1 MPLKRNVVANYAGQ
15 AYTVLAG
22 VVMLPFY
29 LEFLGAEAY
38 GLVGFFAL
46 LHAWL
51 SLFTAGFSPTLAR
64 QVAHHRGLGELG
76 GSKFRELLR
85 SLELLVA
92 AIAVFTVF
100 AVWLGSDWLAGEWL
114 RTVSL
119 THSEVAYCI
128 SLMGLIVG
136 MRWGVALYSGGLNG
150 MEHQVW
156 LNGFNMVFATLRFGA
171 AYVLL
176 RWVTRDPV
184 HYFEFQLVVSVIELA
199 WISRRFYQ
207 GLPAGGGIVT
217 SFSWPALRDVLP
229 FTAGVAYTSMLWV
242 LITQSDKLILSHVL
256 TLAEYGYFALVAL
269 IANGVLQFSSPIQ
282 HAVSPRLT
290 QYFAQGREREMVA
303 LYRKTTQF
311 VVVAVAAVSGMLAVF
326 PRQTL
331 FVLTGSDEAADWG
344 AQVLPWFALGNGI
357 LVVAGMQFVLQYAH
371 GKLKMHVY
379 NTTINALIQV
389 PVLVYVALNHGVLA
403 VAVTWFV
410 IRLLA
415 FLVWP
420 ALVHRQFLPGLHGAW
435 LWRDVCL
442 PAIGVLA
449 GLVMMQGLMTWLAYW
464 PATRIGAALALCV
477 LGLCVLLAGVLGASE
492 ARQMLRR
499 SMG

>member
-1 MPLKRNVVANYAGQ
+1 VVANYAGQ

-51 SLFTAGFSPTLAR
+51 SLLTAGFSPTLAR
-64 QVAHHRGLGELG
+64 QVSHHHALGQLG
-76 GSKFRELLR
+76 SGKFREVLR
-85 SLELLVA
+85 SLELLVGV
-92 AIAVFTVF
+92 IAVVTAFS
-100 AVWLGSDWLAGEWL
+100 VWMGSDWLAGEWL
-114 RTVSL
+114 RTGSL
-119 THSEVAYCI
+119 AHADVAHCI
-128 SLMGLIVG
+128 TLMGLIVG

-150 MEHQVW
+150 LEHQVW

-176 RWVTRDPV
+176 RWVTHDPV
-184 HYFEFQLVVSVIELA
+184 HYFEFQLAVSLIELA
-199 WISRRFYQ
+199 WIARRFYQ
-207 GLPAGGGIVT
+207 GLPGAGGVAA

-256 TLAEYGYFALVAL
+256 TLAEYGFFALVAL

-290 QYFAQGREREMVA
+290 QLFTQGREQEMVA

-311 VVVAVAAVSGMLAVF
+311 VVVVVAAVSGMLAMF

-331 FVLTGSDEAADWG
+331 FVLTGSDEAAGWG

-403 VAVTWFV
+403 VAVAWFV

-420 ALVHRQFLPGLHGAW
+420 ALVHRTFLPGKHGVW
-435 LWRDVCL
+435 LWHDVCL
-442 PAIGVLA
+442 PVIGTFA
-449 GLVMMQGLMTWLAYW
+449 GLFVLKGLLAWMAYW
-464 PATRIGAALALCV
+464 PDSRMGAALALSVSGV
-477 LGLCVLLAGVLGASE
+477 LVLVAGALGASE
-492 ARQMLRR
+492 ARRMLQRG
-499 SMG
+499 MA